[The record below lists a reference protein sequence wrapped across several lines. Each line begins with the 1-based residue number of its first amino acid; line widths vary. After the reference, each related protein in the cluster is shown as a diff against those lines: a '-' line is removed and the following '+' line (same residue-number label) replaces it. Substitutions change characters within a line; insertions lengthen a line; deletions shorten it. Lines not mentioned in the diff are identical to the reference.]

1 MFAILTS
8 VLVTQRG
15 QGLPWRWWPRGH
27 GQDIAWRKV
36 KVAKGRSVDTRT
48 SKIRKRNPAGKV
60 VGNRQRRRK
69 SGTE

>member
-15 QGLPWRWWPRGH
+15 QG
-27 GQDIAWRKV
+27 QDIVWRKV
-36 KVAKGRSVDTRT
+36 KVAKGRSVDART